1 MAGYDKEK
9 LHQHCLKRC
18 TGVQARRGVT
28 QTEVKNDK
36 LRNGNAKSTYII
48 RGRAYREVKDDAQK
62 KTRKN
67 FHERTVSG
75 VLWRCAGTD
84 FGRRVDGGRLDTMVV
99 ESITL
104 LSFNVAA

>member
-1 MAGYDKEK
+1 M
-9 LHQHCLKRC
+9 
-18 TGVQARRGVT
+18 
-28 QTEVKNDK
+28 
-36 LRNGNAKSTYII
+36 
-48 RGRAYREVKDDAQK
+48 KDDAQK

-67 FHERTVSG
+67 FHEHTVSG

>member
-1 MAGYDKEK
+1 MTRKSYINTLSKMLHRCAGKERWD
-9 LHQHCLKRC
+9 LDR
-18 TGVQARRGVT
+18 
-28 QTEVKNDK
+28 VKNDK
-36 LRNGNAKSTYII
+36 LRNRNAKSTYII